1 MFKKGKFYEMY
12 DRDADI
18 GAKVLN
24 LNYTGGGR
32 VDMRCVGVPEQAF
45 VKHIVRLAEAGY
57 KVSAHCGASFTYR
70 TSSYRNLVRRW
81 DVLSKQKPQT
91 RPKRETRAEEVEH
104 RFASGLS

>member
-18 GAKVLN
+18 GAQVLN

-45 VKHIVRLAEAGY
+45 AKHCSYLAEAGY
-57 KVSAHCGASFTYR
+57 KVRSTATPPLNHGLTVQRDELTTIHFLRRPGRKGGAS
-70 TSSYRNLVRRW
+70 
-81 DVLSKQKPQT
+81 
-91 RPKRETRAEEVEH
+91 
-104 RFASGLS
+104 